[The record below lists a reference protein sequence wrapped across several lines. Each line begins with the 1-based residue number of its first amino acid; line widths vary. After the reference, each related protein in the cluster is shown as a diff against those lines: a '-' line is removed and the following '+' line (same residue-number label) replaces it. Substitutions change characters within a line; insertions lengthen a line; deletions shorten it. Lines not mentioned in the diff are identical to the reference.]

1 MKEQIEIVLE
11 VMRENYRQRNK
22 RTQEHTMIMGEDWL
36 KEREDDF
43 CNGLVAVEHRR
54 YWKIISY
61 EDSKMFH
68 GSVAGFIVKAGDKKF
83 KEGDML
89 KASGW
94 SAPARNYARG
104 NVLDGRG
111 VADTQWT
118 GIM

>member
-11 VMRENYRQRNK
+11 VMRESYRQRNK
-22 RTQEHTMIMGEDWL
+22 NSQTVTTILGEDWL
-36 KEREDDF
+36 KEQEEDF
-43 CNGLVAVEHRR
+43 SNGLVAVEHRR

-61 EDSKMFH
+61 CDSKMHH
-68 GSVAGFIVKAGDKKF
+68 GSVRGFIVKAGDKKF

-104 NVLDGRG
+104 NVIDGTG
-111 VADTQWT
+111 VAGTRWT
-118 GIM
+118 GIR